1 MWDLE
6 GVVVAG
12 GWWSDSG
19 GWWLVAG
26 GDPSDS
32 HCPAG
37 GSAESIS
44 ACLSDAMQ
52 PACGGADGALAG
64 WQGMGI
70 GWGGVCCQMST
81 GSTV

>member
-1 MWDLE
+1 MEKGNKSILKLWDWCL
-6 GVVVAG
+6 GAG
-12 GWWSDSG
+12 GWC
-19 GWWLVAG
+19 LLAG

-32 HCPAG
+32 HRPAG

-52 PACGGADGALAG
+52 PACVGADGALAG

-70 GWGGVCCQMST
+70 GWGGYAVR
-81 GSTV
+81 